1 MRQGRSGGTRAAP
14 RASHKETR
22 DEADHR
28 AHHPREPAERSR
40 GGAHRDTDR
49 RAAREGQRRRHAMR
63 EAVPEPAVQRALQ
76 QPDDLMS
83 SLAAALA
90 YENEDVIG
98 AFHDKYGVSLD
109 DSRAFFTEVKKWLW
123 LCAQARCAAR
133 PLPVFDS
140 MTWLDEMWHTFILFT
155 LDYSRYCEEHFGFYI
170 HHAPTGQ
177 AEQAR
182 HRARLESEPEA
193 LR

>member
-1 MRQGRSGGTRAAP
+1 
-14 RASHKETR
+14 
-22 DEADHR
+22 
-28 AHHPREPAERSR
+28 
-40 GGAHRDTDR
+40 
-49 RAAREGQRRRHAMR
+49 
-63 EAVPEPAVQRALQ
+63 
-76 QPDDLMS
+76 MS

-90 YENEDVIG
+90 YDNEDVIG
-98 AFHDKYGVSLD
+98 AFHDKYAVSLD

-123 LCAQARCAAR
+123 LCAGARCAAR

-155 LDYSRYCEEHFGFYI
+155 LDYSRYCDEHFGFYL

-182 HRARLESEPEA
+182 YRARVESEPDAVRAEQLVEQRALMRLVYDTFGELTLRRWFDEYPARYAEA
-193 LR
+193 TGSARTRVRTAAGRGVR